1 MPAQEVIQQ
10 KLEAARRELLDLTGR
25 NRLLNT
31 QRTSSRSSRLEIV
44 DEKTQEVF
52 RRLVIECK
60 TMGFLPEIDPNEEP
74 GLSDRPGEDGPA
86 SAEPVSVDSPVE
98 VTESDRVPS
107 PLGGEGARRADEG
120 EETSNVQ
127 RSTVNVESSEFQVP
141 PSLRPLTLGQPEED
155 DPASEEEGSAARHI
169 DDNLQTSL
177 TTEKLQKRL
186 LNLFYDARTYQEEQ
200 GVNILFLA
208 LGFLKWY
215 EPDKPDR
222 PRYAPLIL
230 VPVVLARRSA
240 GTKFRIQYADEEIIT
255 NLSLGEKMKVDFKIE
270 LPEIPEGEDLD
281 PAACFDA
288 VRTAIASEER
298 WEVLSDDIV
307 LWFFSFSKFLMYRDL
322 QSENWP
328 TARPIDQHPLVESL
342 LTTGFAS
349 QPPLCGEEAHIDA
362 LLDPRDTIHVTDADS
377 SQAIA
382 IEEVRRGRNLVIQ
395 GPPGTGKSQT
405 ITNLIAAAVY
415 ERKRILFVAEKM
427 AALEVVK
434 QRLDALGLG
443 EMCLELHSHKAS
455 KRTVLADLGNTL
467 SLGCTRIDG
476 AEEHATEIRIL
487 RDRLNEHAA
496 SLAEPLGETGVS
508 GSRAIGEVIQNRQR
522 GLAPPDFRLEAARH
536 WTPAEAQQRI
546 ELLEEL
552 SKHLAA
558 VDDPRE
564 HVWRGVQLDS
574 LLPTDRDRLLAQI
587 PGVLAALDAVKSAAA
602 NLAKTLGPVPSP
614 LGGEGARRAGEGAAQ
629 TMVGQP
635 TRSDSPSS
643 GLRPPSPPQGG
654 EGTDLSSAT
663 TTRLVAFAR
672 HVASAPAVDTDAL
685 SSDVWTE
692 SLPEITKLVET
703 GSKLAAVR
711 SSLASKVAPVAW
723 TTDVS
728 AARVAIAAHGR
739 SWFRIFNGS
748 YRAGMSTLKG
758 ILSGPP
764 PGSYEDRLA
773 LLDALIEARQAAA
786 AEAIEADA
794 LHRRVGAAAFGN
806 SWAGPDSDWSLLQGF
821 LKWNAEVTPGPD
833 KTSPR
838 EALTRLAD
846 RKVTSRAA
854 EQAEQAVSVYLA
866 KLAEMTSALNLDV
879 KTAFGKTRVEDVE
892 LAELRERLSNWN
904 EQPEAIANWISY
916 WHRWRQLPDSGL
928 AALASRIASGQLG
941 PESLLQQFHFV
952 RAEEL
957 TRLAMET
964 HPRLTEFSG
973 ASHEQL
979 IAKFAQL
986 DMDGMLLARKRV
998 ARIHFERMPNRA
1010 GNVGQVGIVRREIQK
1025 KRQHLPLR
1033 RLFAEAGRA
1042 VQAIKPVFMMSPTSI
1057 AQFLAP
1063 GQIEFDILVID
1074 EASQVPPVD
1083 SLGAV
1088 ARAKQIVV
1096 VGDDKQLPPTRFFQ
1110 KMADADEEAT
1120 SADEF
1125 QVGHMESILSLCSAQ
1140 NVSQRMLRWHY
1151 RSRHHSLIFV
1161 SNREFYQNQLYV
1173 IPSPDHESDEL
1184 GLRFRFIENGVF
1196 DSGGTATNQV
1206 EAEAIVAAVMQ
1217 HARETPRLTL
1227 GVGTFSVAQR
1237 NAILDE
1243 LEIQRRSHPELEPF
1257 FNADRYE
1264 PFFVKN
1270 LENIQGDERDVILIS
1285 IGYAKDDEGKLRMNF
1300 GPLSNEGG
1308 ERRLNVL
1315 ITRAR
1320 RRCEVFS
1327 SMRADEIDLTRTKA
1341 RGTAALKTFLQAA
1354 EQGVPACDLDDDAAK
1369 LPPLELQI
1377 AEALASRGYQV
1388 DRRIGIA
1395 GLFVDL
1401 AIKDPD
1407 EEGRYLLGIECDGED
1422 YNSARSARDRD
1433 RIHTNVLRRQGWDI
1447 HRVWTIDW
1455 LNQPGEQLDRLI
1467 RAAVEAKQND
1477 GPDEQEVSAPPAA
1490 LERTDAASVADLQ
1503 KPLSVPYEEA
1513 SFRVPGSEAPQD
1525 LPVEELA
1532 KTVQQI
1538 LEVEAPV
1545 HFDVLS
1551 RSVATA
1557 FGLKRTGEKSKA
1569 AILDAV
1575 SLLTRQKIA
1584 SLDEEFVSLVEGEVR
1599 VRDRSQ
1605 LESGSRHSDMLPPT
1619 EMHEA
1624 VVTILREHFGVKRD
1638 EAIVEAGRLFGFRS
1652 TSTVLKDRLSAAID
1666 ELLEDGRIEDSDGW
1680 LHAV

>member
-1 MPAQEVIQQ
+1 MPEPEVIQQ

-31 QRTSSRSSRLEIV
+31 QRSSSRSSRLEIV
-44 DEKTQEVF
+44 DEKSAEVF
-52 RRLVIECK
+52 RHLVVEGK
-60 TMGFLPEIDPNEEP
+60 AMSFLPAIDPPKEPDLPDSSGKLNFDDDGPGVETTTDLKFDDEGSSLEATEAPGDFQQTDAVSGSPLPKFVEDDSTPHFHRPLALGQPDEDEPVADEE
-74 GLSDRPGEDGPA
+74 EDGP
-86 SAEPVSVDSPVE
+86 
-98 VTESDRVPS
+98 
-107 PLGGEGARRADEG
+107 
-120 EETSNVQ
+120 
-127 RSTVNVESSEFQVP
+127 
-141 PSLRPLTLGQPEED
+141 
-155 DPASEEEGSAARHI
+155 AARHI
-169 DDNLQTSL
+169 DDNLQSAL
-177 TTEKLQKRL
+177 ATEKLQKRL
-186 LNLFYDARTYQEEQ
+186 LRLFYDARTYEEEQ

-208 LGFLKWY
+208 LGFLKWF

-240 GTKFRIQYADEEIIT
+240 GTKFRIRYADEEIIT
-255 NLSLGEKMKVDFKIE
+255 NLSLGEKLKVDFKIE
-270 LPEIPEGEDLD
+270 LPDIPEDEDLD
-281 PAACFDA
+281 PAAYFDA
-288 VRTAIASEER
+288 IRTAVASEET
-298 WEVLSDDIV
+298 WEVLDDDIV

-328 TARPIDQHPLVESL
+328 PARPIDQHPLVKSL

-362 LLDPRDTIHVTDADS
+362 LLDPADTIHVTDADS

-405 ITNLIAAAVY
+405 ITNLIAAAVH

-455 KRTVLADLGNTL
+455 KRQVLADLGNTL

-476 AEEHATEIRIL
+476 ADEHADEIRIL
-487 RDRLNEHAA
+487 RDRLNLHAA
-496 SLAEPLGETGVS
+496 SLAEPLGSTGVS
-508 GSRAIGEVIQNRQR
+508 ASRAIGEVIQHRQR
-522 GLAPPDFRLEAARH
+522 GLTPPDFRLEAARE
-536 WTPAEAQQRI
+536 WTLPEAQQRI
-546 ELLEEL
+546 ALLEEL
-552 SKHLAA
+552 AAHLSR

-564 HVWRGVQLDS
+564 HAWRGVQLDS

-587 PGVLAALDAVKSAAA
+587 PGVLAALDQLETAAA
-602 NLAKTLGPVPSP
+602 EL
-614 LGGEGARRAGEGAAQ
+614 
-629 TMVGQP
+629 
-635 TRSDSPSS
+635 SDSLGSV
-643 GLRPPSPPQGG
+643 PQK
-654 EGTDLSSAT
+654 EKGTASCGTIIDQIALA
-663 TTRLVAFAR
+663 RHLVA
-672 HVASAPAVDTDAL
+672 APSVDTAAL
-685 SSDVWTE
+685 SSSVWTD
-692 SLPEITKLVET
+692 SLAEITKLVET
-703 GSKLAAVR
+703 VSKLAATK
-711 SSLASKVAPVAW
+711 SSLAGKVSPAAW

-728 AARVAIAAHGR
+728 AARVAIAAYGR
-739 SWFRIFNGS
+739 SWFRIFNGR
-748 YRAGMSTLKG
+748 YRAGIATLKG
-758 ILSGPP
+758 ILTGPP
-764 PGSYEDRLA
+764 PGSCEERLA
-773 LLDALIEARQAAA
+773 LLDTLLEAQL
-786 AEAIEADA
+786 AEKAIKADA
-794 LHRRVGAAAFGN
+794 IHRRVGAAAFGN
-806 SWAGPDSDWSLLQGF
+806 SWAGPDSDWDLLQSF
-821 LKWNAEVTPGPD
+821 LKWNAEATSSAD
-833 KTSPR
+833 DISPR
-838 EALTRLAD
+838 EALGKLSGRE
-846 RKVTSRAA
+846 AA
-854 EQAEQAVSVYLA
+854 SSAAGQTE
-866 KLAEMTSALNLDV
+866 SALKILQKQVVELTSTLNLEMA
-879 KTAFGKTRVEDVE
+879 TAFEVENVEDV
-892 LAELRERLSNWN
+892 AFVDLRNRLSAWL
-904 EQPEAIANWISY
+904 EQPEALANWISY
-916 WHRWRQLPDSGL
+916 WHRSEQLPDAGL
-928 AALASRIASGQLG
+928 EEISLRVASGQLG
-941 PESLLQQFHFV
+941 PVSLLEQFHFA

-964 HPRLTEFSG
+964 HSHLTKFSG
-973 ASHEQL
+973 GSHEQL
-979 IAKFAQL
+979 IAGFVQL
-986 DMDGMLLARKRV
+986 DMDGMLLARKKV
-998 ARIHFERMPNRA
+998 ARTHYEKMPNTS
-1010 GNVGQVGIVRREIQK
+1010 GNIGQVGIVRREIQK

-1042 VQAIKPVFMMSPTSI
+1042 IQAIKPVFMMSPTSI
-1057 AQFLAP
+1057 AQFLAA

-1110 KMADADEEAT
+1110 KMADNDEEAT
-1120 SADEF
+1120 SGDEF
-1125 QVGHMESILSLCSAQ
+1125 QAGHMESILSLCSAQ

-1151 RSRHHSLIFV
+1151 RSRHHSLISV
-1161 SNREFYQNQLYV
+1161 SNREFYDNQLNV

-1184 GLRFRFIENGVF
+1184 GLRFRFIADGVF
-1196 DSGGTATNQV
+1196 DSGGTATNQI
-1206 EAEAIVAAVMQ
+1206 EAQAVVAAVMQ
-1217 HARETPRLTL
+1217 HAQETPRLTL
-1227 GVGTFSVAQR
+1227 GIGTFSVAQR

-1243 LEIQRRSHPELEPF
+1243 LEVQRREHPELEKF
-1257 FNADRYE
+1257 FEADRYE

-1327 SMRADEIDLTRTKA
+1327 SMRADEIDLTRTQA
-1341 RGTAALKTFLQAA
+1341 RGTAALKTFLQTA
-1354 EQGVPACDLDDDAAK
+1354 EQGVPARDFDNDPAT
-1369 LPPLELQI
+1369 LPPLEVQI
-1377 AEALASRGYQV
+1377 AESLASRGYKV

-1433 RIHTNVLRRQGWDI
+1433 RLHTNVLRRQGWDI

-1455 LNQPGEQLDRLI
+1455 LNQPGEQLDLLI

-1477 GPDEQEVSAPPAA
+1477 GSREQEVSAAPAA

-1503 KPLSVPYEEA
+1503 QPLSIPYVET

-1525 LPVEELA
+1525 LSTEELA
-1532 KTVQQI
+1532 KSVQQI

-1545 HFDVLS
+1545 HIDMLS
-1551 RSVATA
+1551 RSVATV
-1557 FGLKRTGEKSKA
+1557 FGLKRTGEKSKS
-1569 AILDAV
+1569 AIFDAV
-1575 SLLTRQKIA
+1575 SLLTRQKLA
-1584 SLDEEFVSLVEGEVR
+1584 ELNDGFVSLVGAAVR

-1605 LESGSRHSDMLPPT
+1605 LDASSRHPEMLPPA
-1619 EMHEA
+1619 ELHEA
-1624 VVTILREHFGVKRD
+1624 TVSFLRKHFGVQRE
-1638 EAIVEAGRLFGFRS
+1638 EAIVEVGRLFGFRS
-1652 TSTVLKDRLSAAID
+1652 TSAVLKERLSAAID
-1666 ELLEDGRIEDSDGW
+1666 ELLADGRIEDADGW
-1680 LHAV
+1680 LHAG